1 MSERV
6 TGGSVA
12 TYSAAS
18 ELPLVPLGLAVNS
31 KPGRVAVL
39 GEGDTRGLA
48 REHPNTISSIHV
60 NPHCRLHELARLAML
75 LRALVSSPGARSA
88 LRQLG
93 WTLIEL
99 LYVLAILG
107 TLVAIA
113 TPQLRGYRD
122 KARVARA
129 AGDIEAIQA
138 DLAGHELLGAGLPET
153 LAEIGRGSIL
163 DPWGNP
169 YQYLKFPSGLVPGS
183 ARKDMF
189 LIPINTSYDLYS
201 MGEDG
206 QSQAALTV
214 PVSKDDVIRANDGG
228 FIGLASKF

>member
-1 MSERV
+1 M
-6 TGGSVA
+6 
-12 TYSAAS
+12 
-18 ELPLVPLGLAVNS
+18 PLVPLGLAVHS
-31 KPGRVAVL
+31 KPGRVAVV
-39 GEGDTRGLA
+39 GEGDTCGLA
-48 REHPNTISSIHV
+48 REHPNAISSIHV

-99 LYVLAILG
+99 LYVVAIIG

-113 TPQLRGYRD
+113 TPRFREQVERA
-122 KARVARA
+122 KVARA
-129 AGDIEAIQA
+129 MGDIETIQA
-138 DLAGHELLGAGLPET
+138 DLAGPEMLGEGLPET
-153 LAEIGRGSIL
+153 LAEIGRGDML

-169 YQYLKFPSGLVPGS
+169 YQYLKFPAGPVPAG
-183 ARKDMF
+183 ARMDKF

-206 QSQAALTV
+206 QSQAPLTA
-214 PVSKDDVIRANDGG
+214 PASKDDVIRANDGG
-228 FIGLASKF
+228 FIGLASRF

>member
-1 MSERV
+1 M
-6 TGGSVA
+6 
-12 TYSAAS
+12 
-18 ELPLVPLGLAVNS
+18 
-31 KPGRVAVL
+31 
-39 GEGDTRGLA
+39 
-48 REHPNTISSIHV
+48 
-60 NPHCRLHELARLAML
+60 
-75 LRALVSSPGARSA
+75 SSPGGRSA

-113 TPQLRGYRD
+113 TPQIQQQHYR
-122 KARVARA
+122 AQVARA
-129 AGDIEAIQA
+129 MGDIETIQA
-138 DLAGHELLGAGLPET
+138 DLAGHEMLGAGLPET

-169 YQYLKFPSGLVPGS
+169 YQYLKFPPGPAPGS
-183 ARKDMF
+183 ARKDRF
-189 LIPINTSYDLYS
+189 LVPINYSYDLYS

-206 QSQAALTV
+206 QSQAALV
-214 PVSKDDVIRANDGG
+214 APVSKDDVIRANDGG